1 VSITLKCQFPN
12 VDNLKKCLASKKCPI
27 GCSVYGGS
35 QQISTL
41 LGIFYKYISMNVENL
56 SSE

>member
-1 VSITLKCQFPN
+1 MYHIKMPISN

-27 GCSVYGGS
+27 GCSVCSGS

-41 LGIFYKYISMNVENL
+41 LGICYNYISMIVENL